1 MEQPGFFENDG
12 ASLFGVVHTPAGE
25 PRPLAFVLS
34 HPFGEEKLWAHR
46 AFVSFARRLAARG
59 HVVLRFDYRGCGDS
73 EGELASSSLQSHLG
87 DLTAAI
93 DHLVHHQTEVRQVG
107 LAGLRFGATVAA
119 LAAERATGHTRD
131 LLAGAPLVLWDPIT
145 DGEAWLGE
153 MLRSHLS
160 TQMAVFGRVVETR
173 DVLRERIA
181 RGERIN
187 LDGYDLAAPLYD
199 SCCAKDLLDSST
211 KTFEGATQITQ
222 IAANENQKPRVDLQA
237 LAGAYRR
244 GSFARCIEEPF
255 WKEIRA
261 FYGRAPQLE
270 ASTCA
275 WLDEHYHAAI

>member
-1 MEQPGFFENDG
+1 MEQPGFFEHDG
-12 ASLFGVVHTPAGE
+12 TSLFGVVHTPAGE

-46 AFVSFARRLAARG
+46 AFVSFARLLAARG
-59 HVVLRFDYRGCGDS
+59 HAVLRFDYRGCGDS
-73 EGELASSSLQSHLG
+73 GGELATSSLHSHIG
-87 DLTAAI
+87 DLAAAI
-93 DHLVHHQTEVRQVG
+93 DYLVRRQPVVRQVG
-107 LAGLRFGATVAA
+107 LAGLRFGATIAA
-119 LAAERATGHTRD
+119 LAAERATGQTRD
-131 LLAGAPLVLWDPIT
+131 LLTGAPLVLWDPVT

-173 DVLRERIA
+173 DVLRERIG
-181 RGERIN
+181 RGEWIN

-199 SCCAKDLLDSST
+199 SCCAKDLLDSTAKS
-211 KTFEGATQITQ
+211 FGGATLVTQ

-237 LAGAYRR
+237 LAGAYPR
-244 GSFARCIEEPF
+244 GSFARCTEEPF

-275 WLDEHYHAAI
+275 WLDEHYHAVI